1 MTPRIII
8 LTRSFGAG
16 KGRSEGALERACL
29 KGCSADF
36 KQLSDILGP
45 SDAEGIIVG
54 TDYIGEEVLKL
65 FPKLKCAVKFGVG
78 VDNINVGECSTR
90 GVYVAKLEAGI
101 NSATVA
107 EFAFSLMLS
116 AARTIASS
124 DRDMKSC
131 RWNRVVGT
139 NLFGKTVGIIGTG
152 AIGLKLT
159 EFLSGFNV
167 RLLGYDA
174 FKNAQFCEKGG
185 VYVSFDE
192 LLREADFISVHL
204 PLNDA
209 TRGIVGE
216 REMSIM
222 KKGAIIINTSRG
234 GVVDEKALLKALEE
248 GRIGGAALDVFSKEP
263 PTDWDLASHPKVVA
277 TPHVAAYTVETL
289 EKMEDAAIS
298 VALSL
303 IGGQPTATTL
313 NPELPR

>member
-1 MTPRIII
+1 MLPGIII

-16 KGRSEGALERACL
+16 KGRSEGALEKARL
-29 KGCSADF
+29 KGCSADYAV
-36 KQLSDILGP
+36 LAEIEGP

-54 TDYIGEEVLKL
+54 TDYIGEEILNL
-65 FPKLKCAVKFGVG
+65 FPKLRCVVKFGVG
-78 VDNINVGECSTR
+78 VDNINVGECSSR

-116 AARTIASS
+116 SARTIASS
-124 DRDMKSC
+124 DRDMKTYK
-131 RWNRVVGT
+131 WNRTVGT
-139 NLFGKTVGIIGTG
+139 NLFGKTIGIIGTG
-152 AIGLKLT
+152 AIGLKLA

-167 RLLGYDA
+167 RLLGYDV
-174 FKNAQFCEKGG
+174 FKNNQFYEKGG
-185 VYVSFDE
+185 TYVSLDE

-216 REMSIM
+216 KELAAM
-222 KKGAIIINTSRG
+222 KRSAIIVNTSRG
-234 GVVDEKALLKALEE
+234 GVVDEKALLRALEE
-248 GRIGGAALDVFSKEP
+248 GLIGGAALDVFSKEP
-263 PTDWDLASHPKVVA
+263 PADWELATHSKVVA

-289 EKMEDAAIS
+289 ENMEDAAIS

-313 NPELPR
+313 NPDLPR